1 MLSRIRH
8 RFVLAQPV
16 SVSASGALV
25 FIKLVAR
32 VGEETRELVAG
43 IKAEPVT
50 FNRGGVRAELLAMVD
65 VEGLQGVLHT
75 VVLASS

>member
-1 MLSRIRH
+1 MHSRIRH
-8 RFVLAQPV
+8 RFVLTQPV

-43 IKAEPVT
+43 IKAEPVA
-50 FNRGGVRAELLAMVD
+50 FDRGGV
-65 VEGLQGVLHT
+65 
-75 VVLASS
+75 